1 MTIKLHNGKAK
12 PLQFVFDL
20 KATIIREKWIKFYIW
35 RRHYYAVLLTKQHE
49 WN

>member
-20 KATIIREKWIKFYIW
+20 KQLLSKKSGSNSTFGDVVTI
-35 RRHYYAVLLTKQHE
+35 L
-49 WN
+49 